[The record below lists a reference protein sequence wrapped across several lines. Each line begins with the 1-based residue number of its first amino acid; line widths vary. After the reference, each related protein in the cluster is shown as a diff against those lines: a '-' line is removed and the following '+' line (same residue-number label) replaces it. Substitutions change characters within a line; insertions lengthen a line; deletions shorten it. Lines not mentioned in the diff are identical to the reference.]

1 MDDLAQLLDE
11 CTARSLVLV
20 DELGRGTS
28 AREGAAVGAAVLCE
42 FRERGYTGVFATHL
56 HEILDVLGDDA
67 PATLKPWRMG
77 AGGDGG
83 AAFRVEAGVCT
94 DSRALEAAARAGV
107 PAGLVARA
115 AAFLGRDAPV
125 AEGAADPLA
134 AAEAALGAGGPV
146 LVVKR
151 RVKRDRPP
159 PPKLAARSCVYAFA
173 ASDVSGAPAVYV
185 GETDALRGRLARHD
199 ATYGDRSPALVV
211 ALGDKSASRK
221 LEAAVIRRLRRGGV
235 PLLSTDDGAHGAA
248 LADWLAARGGAC
260 HPRVDLR
267 RRRDDDVGGERSAVA
282 AAPIAAGEL
291 LLRVP
296 ARCALRR
303 DDEDAL
309 AAALDGILEDA
320 EWAPYAA
327 TLPENPEVLDA
338 WTRGERALLAGTG
351 LAGAGGDHS
360 KRRRMSARS
369 ARLVRSRAAQLD
381 DGSWALVPGV
391 DALNDGR
398 GRAAPHCYDEFAHG
412 GELLERYGFAP
423 PGAAPAPRVF
433 RVAELLDACG
443 AAAPERLRAVAAAL
457 PDGLCAVVRG
467 AAPPD
472 ALLSAVA
479 ALVASDDDFAA
490 WEAAVDDGLAGGAP
504 ERDLW
509 ILDVEAAVAGDG
521 AAAAAIAAALRRLAS
536 SALECYA
543 ADGAFDGFAGP
554 AHRAASARRV
564 RDDEVAACG
573 ELPRAVKG
581 VAAAAIA
588 AAAGVKEAVAWR
600 PPPPPWLFGTATNAA
615 KGELK
620 DPCLKEVNLLRTDL
634 FEKYKCPLLHD
645 TQKGMDFWLRA
656 GKPASS
662 TAKAVEM
669 LVDLLDVLSAARD
682 VAFLFEHRVKVRK
695 IKFYVSLFRG
705 CERAPELAVAFGGAA
720 LSYANSS
727 IIEELE
733 E

>member
-1 MDDLAQLLDE
+1 MA
-11 CTARSLVLV
+11 
-20 DELGRGTS
+20 
-28 AREGAAVGAAVLCE
+28 
-42 FRERGYTGVFATHL
+42 
-56 HEILDVLGDDA
+56 
-67 PATLKPWRMG
+67 
-77 AGGDGG
+77 
-83 AAFRVEAGVCT
+83 
-94 DSRALEAAARAGV
+94 ALEHHQNNA
-107 PAGLVARA
+107 L
-115 AAFLGRDAPV
+115 AP
-125 AEGAADPLA
+125 PTI
-134 AAEAALGAGGPV
+134 
-146 LVVKR
+146 
-151 RVKRDRPP
+151 
-159 PPKLAARSCVYAFA
+159 
-173 ASDVSGAPAVYV
+173 SDQ
-185 GETDALRGRLARHD
+185 
-199 ATYGDRSPALVV
+199 
-211 ALGDKSASRK
+211 
-221 LEAAVIRRLRRGGV
+221 
-235 PLLSTDDGAHGAA
+235 GAA

-398 GRAAPHCYDEFAHG
+398 GRAAPCTTLEVDGDGVFEMVASRDLGSGEELTHCYDDFAHG

-443 AAAPERLRAVAAAL
+443 AAAPERLRAVAALL

-479 ALVASDDDFAA
+479 ALVASAGDFAA

-536 SALECYA
+536 SALDRYA

-573 ELPRAVKG
+573 EVL
-581 VAAAAIA
+581 AAAAA
-588 AAAGVKEAVAWR
+588 
-600 PPPPPWLFGTATNAA
+600 
-615 KGELK
+615 
-620 DPCLKEVNLLRTDL
+620 
-634 FEKYKCPLLHD
+634 
-645 TQKGMDFWLRA
+645 
-656 GKPASS
+656 
-662 TAKAVEM
+662 
-669 LVDLLDVLSAARD
+669 LD
-682 VAFLFEHRVKVRK
+682 
-695 IKFYVSLFRG
+695 RG
-705 CERAPELAVAFGGAA
+705 APD
-720 LSYANSS
+720 
-727 IIEELE
+727 
-733 E
+733 

>member
-1 MDDLAQLLDE
+1 M
-11 CTARSLVLV
+11 
-20 DELGRGTS
+20 
-28 AREGAAVGAAVLCE
+28 
-42 FRERGYTGVFATHL
+42 
-56 HEILDVLGDDA
+56 
-67 PATLKPWRMG
+67 
-77 AGGDGG
+77 
-83 AAFRVEAGVCT
+83 
-94 DSRALEAAARAGV
+94 
-107 PAGLVARA
+107 
-115 AAFLGRDAPV
+115 
-125 AEGAADPLA
+125 
-134 AAEAALGAGGPV
+134 AALKQHQNNTLA
-146 LVVKR
+146 
-151 RVKRDRPP
+151 PP
-159 PPKLAARSCVYAFA
+159 TI
-173 ASDVSGAPAVYV
+173 SDQ
-185 GETDALRGRLARHD
+185 
-199 ATYGDRSPALVV
+199 
-211 ALGDKSASRK
+211 
-221 LEAAVIRRLRRGGV
+221 
-235 PLLSTDDGAHGAA
+235 GAA

-303 DDEDAL
+303 GDEDAL
-309 AAALDGILEDA
+309 AAALDGILDDA
-320 EWAPYAA
+320 DWAPYAA

-338 WTRGERALLAGTG
+338 WTRAERALLAGTG
-351 LAGAGGDHS
+351 LAGAGDNP
-360 KRRRMSARS
+360 KRRRISARC

-398 GRAAPHCYDEFAHG
+398 GRAAPCTTLEVDGDGVFEMVASRDLGSGEELTHCYDEFAHG

-443 AAAPERLRAVAAAL
+443 AAAPERLRAVAAVL

-490 WEAAVDDGLAGGAP
+490 WEAAVDDGLAGGAS

-536 SALECYA
+536 SALDCYA

-573 ELPRAVKG
+573 EVL
-581 VAAAAIA
+581 AAAAA
-588 AAAGVKEAVAWR
+588 
-600 PPPPPWLFGTATNAA
+600 
-615 KGELK
+615 
-620 DPCLKEVNLLRTDL
+620 
-634 FEKYKCPLLHD
+634 
-645 TQKGMDFWLRA
+645 
-656 GKPASS
+656 
-662 TAKAVEM
+662 
-669 LVDLLDVLSAARD
+669 LD
-682 VAFLFEHRVKVRK
+682 
-695 IKFYVSLFRG
+695 RG
-705 CERAPELAVAFGGAA
+705 APD
-720 LSYANSS
+720 
-727 IIEELE
+727 
-733 E
+733 